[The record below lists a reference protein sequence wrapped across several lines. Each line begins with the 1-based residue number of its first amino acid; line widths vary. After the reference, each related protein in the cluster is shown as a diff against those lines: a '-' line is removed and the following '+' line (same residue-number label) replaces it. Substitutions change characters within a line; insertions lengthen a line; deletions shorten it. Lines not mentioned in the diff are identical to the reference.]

1 MSSFHFM
8 EQTAIKMLNGEWAM
22 QKEKARIQAS
32 IPNSEIPHSEFAL
45 PPGHDPSI
53 LKMPIPPGVEPPAE
67 RRVSFHEVMTSGRAG
82 GLKNREPLKAD

>member
-1 MSSFHFM
+1 
-8 EQTAIKMLNGEWAM
+8 MLNGEWAM

-53 LKMPIPPGVEPPAE
+53 LKMPIPPRVEAPAE
-67 RRVSFHEVMTSGRAG
+67 SRVSFHEIKEKGT
-82 GLKNREPLKAD
+82 PLERFISNLF